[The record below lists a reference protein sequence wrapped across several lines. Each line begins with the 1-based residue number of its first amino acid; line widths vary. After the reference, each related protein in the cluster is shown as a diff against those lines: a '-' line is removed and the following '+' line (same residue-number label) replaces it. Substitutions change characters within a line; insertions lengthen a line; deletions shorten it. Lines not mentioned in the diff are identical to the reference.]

1 MAELK
6 YPRFNTIYATRDEAL
21 SKLNDLTRSYGE
33 PVAIR
38 YYNNTKK
45 ICVLLAIFKS
55 ELKGDYEISYDSNPE
70 MTPRVYT
77 VIKVDTDISDVECI
91 NAALFGKTPI
101 QNDIVILTDSSETV
115 SVVRSYIFVEGSWT
129 LLATPTGAMSSVD
142 IGSSLL
148 PVKNED
154 GSVSLEVKVDNST
167 ITYDEATGGLTV
179 NKLNGG
185 TF

>member
-1 MAELK
+1 
-6 YPRFNTIYATRDEAL
+6 
-21 SKLNDLTRSYGE
+21 
-33 PVAIR
+33 
-38 YYNNTKK
+38 
-45 ICVLLAIFKS
+45 
-55 ELKGDYEISYDSNPE
+55 

-77 VIKVDTDISDVECI
+77 VVKVDTDVSDVECI

-142 IGSSLL
+142 IGNSLL
-148 PVKNED
+148 PIKNED

-179 NKLNGG
+179 NRLNGG